1 MDVEKREFFY
11 PIGKNVNW
19 CSHCRELSSKSWKQ
33 SHLWSSN
40 STPGYISR
48 ENENTN
54 LKRYM
59 HPNVHSS
66 IIYNS
71 EDIKAT

>member
-1 MDVEKREFFY
+1 MDY
-11 PIGKNVNW
+11 
-19 CSHCRELSSKSWKQ
+19 
-33 SHLWSSN
+33 
-40 STPGYISR
+40 R

-54 LKRYM
+54 LKRCM